1 MAPRQVK
8 KVNPRCPAVTPGA
21 GLVVILEGAIGADG
35 LVKDVKVL
43 RPQPADDKQTGYV
56 QAAVD
61 AVRQWE
67 YTPTRLNNVP
77 VPVIMTVT
85 VSFVVAASP
94 N

>member
-1 MAPRQVK
+1 
-8 KVNPRCPAVTPGA
+8 
-21 GLVVILEGAIGADG
+21 
-35 LVKDVKVL
+35 VKVL
-43 RPQPADDKQTGYV
+43 RPNPADDKQTGYV

-85 VSFVVAASP
+85 VSFVVSAGP